1 MSKVLN
7 LGKEDFAKEVLESD
21 KPVLVDFWAEWCM
34 PCKMMAPVLEE
45 VAASLEDKVKVVKVN
60 VAENEELASEYNVQ
74 SIPDLRIFKNG
85 KIVEELVGMQS
96 KASLEKKIEEIL

>member
-7 LGKEDFAKEVLESD
+7 LGKEDFVKEVLESD